1 MFQRPFIA
9 FPKTPEKGADAAIS
23 PPHRAGEGE
32 SAGRR
37 DFSPAPPPI
46 LPCSRQRLS
55 GGKPPDRPFDGIS
68 GVAPVGI
75 LAGVAVIEHFA
86 EMGHVRPETLQI
98 LTAQGGGRLGE
109 IRRRFLAH
117 LGRRGLGQ
125 QGKMG
130 HTQGGLL
137 LEQAAEVPLLL
148 PQTADGG
155 QLPFHGPIHLS
166 ADKAAPRRLPR
177 GFGLLPRA
185 FAQQRRPGE
194 NLLFHLVEMAFQHER
209 HAQAAA
215 AAEHHPVVGE
225 AKTLLVGFYAHIR
238 LHHGRAGDIIRH
250 PFL

>member
-46 LPCSRQRLS
+46 LPCSRLRLS

-98 LTAQGGGRLGE
+98 LTMKLNQL
-109 IRRRFLAH
+109 FLLH
-117 LGRRGLGQ
+117 SSCCS
-125 QGKMG
+125 
-130 HTQGGLL
+130 
-137 LEQAAEVPLLL
+137 
-148 PQTADGG
+148 
-155 QLPFHGPIHLS
+155 FHGSTCVSLMAVVFWRLCHS
-166 ADKAAPRRLPR
+166 AIEKQAFLCLPDRSAAT
-177 GFGLLPRA
+177 
-185 FAQQRRPGE
+185 
-194 NLLFHLVEMAFQHER
+194 LVTCLDIDVIYLIFDMQFSR
-209 HAQAAA
+209 CSPDCFTS
-215 AAEHHPVVGE
+215 HPVSG
-225 AKTLLVGFYAHIR
+225 TS
-238 LHHGRAGDIIRH
+238 
-250 PFL
+250 